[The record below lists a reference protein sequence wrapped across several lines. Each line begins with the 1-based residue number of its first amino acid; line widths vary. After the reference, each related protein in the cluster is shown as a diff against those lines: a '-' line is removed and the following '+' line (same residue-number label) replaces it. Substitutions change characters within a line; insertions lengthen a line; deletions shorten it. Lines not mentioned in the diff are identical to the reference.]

1 MKLIFRGKLLDRRY
15 RVLRTL
21 AKGGFGETYVA
32 EDTRLPG
39 NPQCVVKHLKPSS
52 TNTQLLENA
61 KRLFLIEAETLQ
73 KLGKHDQIPQLLA
86 YFEENREFYLV
97 QELIQGHTLTRELIP
112 GRVWTEPQVYR
123 LLWEI
128 LGILS
133 FIHRHDVIHRDIK
146 PDNLIRRRPDQKLVL
161 VDFGTVKQSVADQG
175 QSNTTIIAGTPGY
188 MPTEQGRGKP
198 RPSSDIYALGIIGI
212 QALTGLKP
220 SELQEDLA
228 TGELLWRP
236 WANCSEEIAAIL
248 EKMVRYHFK
257 ERYTSA
263 EDALQD
269 LEPLM
274 DQEPAIAEL
283 ETELWVQ
290 PRAAES
296 ATDSVEAEELDL
308 PSTPTLLSQPSAEAA
323 TALSLPLMESLAA
336 NSSERSTKA
345 EKPLSGEVTEL
356 ETNVETVIETNIPT
370 VVEAAA
376 TTSELP
382 ELTDRS
388 PTAESPEPV
397 QTMLSLPVLD
407 EVAKGKAPESL
418 ALASPDPQ
426 ADPPQVDP
434 PQVDPPQAHSLQAA
448 PFEADSA
455 QDGSAQNGSAQN
467 GAVQTQ
473 GAPTLLS
480 QPVKSSRPAQP
491 PAIATPTATVL
502 SPSLAAGSPA
512 SPVADP
518 APAPAA
524 TRQWRWMAGIG
535 GGIAIAAL
543 LGGSV
548 YWFQQRQAY
557 LSAQAALEAVQSSK
571 LAGRYQDCIQQA
583 KEIPSGYSDLQT
595 QSQTLLGEC
604 LLAQAKTLAGERKFK
619 DAIAQVAQVSADL
632 PVYAEAQTL
641 ISQWAKEILQTA
653 TNSYRKGNLQ
663 EAEAIVK
670 AIPADA
676 DLAQEAQQN
685 LDQWRS
691 EWNKNEALLKT
702 AQQALD
708 KKQWDNALAETDKL
722 RLLTQPVPQN
732 SPYWKAKIEP
742 IATKAEREIAAAE
755 AARAAAQ
762 AQAVSDSPSD
772 SNEPYPGDPV
782 YLPGYPSQSNPAPPP
797 ASAPSGSGWG
807 KEQR

>member
-1 MKLIFRGKLLDRRY
+1 
-15 RVLRTL
+15 L

-52 TNTQLLENA
+52 SNTLLLENA

-97 QELIQGHTLTRELIP
+97 QELIQGHTLTRELTP

-146 PDNLIRRRPDQKLVL
+146 PDNLIRRRPDQKFVL
-161 VDFGTVKQSVADQG
+161 VDFGTVKQSVANQG

-236 WANCSEEIAAIL
+236 WASCSEEIATIL

-290 PRAAES
+290 PRAA
-296 ATDSVEAEELDL
+296 DSVEAVELDL
-308 PSTPTLLSQPSAEAA
+308 PSAPTLLSQPSAEAA

-336 NSSERSTKA
+336 TSSEPSAKA
-345 EKPLSGEVTEL
+345 ETPLSGEVTEL

-376 TTSELP
+376 ATSELS
-382 ELTDRS
+382 ELTDLS
-388 PTAESPEPV
+388 PAAETAEPV
-397 QTMLSLPVLD
+397 QTLLSLPLPD
-407 EVAKGKAPESL
+407 KGSEGKAPELL
-418 ALASPDPQ
+418 ALASPDLQ
-426 ADPPQVDP
+426 S
-434 PQVDPPQAHSLQAA
+434 DPPQADLPQAA
-448 PFEADSA
+448 SFEADSE
-455 QDGSAQNGSAQN
+455 QNGSVQSE
-467 GAVQTQ
+467 GAL
-473 GAPTLLS
+473 TLLS
-480 QPVKSSRPAQP
+480 QPAKSSQPVQP

-502 SPSLAAGSPA
+502 SPSPAAGSPA
-512 SPVADP
+512 SPVPDP
-518 APAPAA
+518 APVPPA
-524 TRQWRWMAGIG
+524 TRQWRWIVIG

-583 KEIPSGYSDLQT
+583 KAVLSGYADLQT

-619 DAIAQVAQVSADL
+619 DAIAQVTQVSADF

-641 ISQWAKEILQTA
+641 MSQWAEEILQTA
-653 TNSYRKGNLQ
+653 TNAYRKGNLK

-676 DLAQEAQQN
+676 ALAQEAQQS

-708 KKQWDNALAETDKL
+708 KKQWDNALAETAKL
-722 RLLTQPVPQN
+722 RLLNQPVPQN
-732 SPYWKAKIEP
+732 SLYWKAKIEP

-755 AARAAAQ
+755 AARLEAARSQ
-762 AQAVSDSPSD
+762 PI
-772 SNEPYPGDPV
+772 SNSPV
-782 YLPGYPSQSNPAPPP
+782 YSGEAPSGDSGSPQWHQSDPSPPV
-797 ASAPSGSGWG
+797 SAPSRSWPT
-807 KEQR
+807 EQR